1 MKIFKSILRFCF
13 VILHLN
19 SFSQDSE
26 YYKKYI
32 PKSIKSTFVQQ
43 IEGVQIDDNPCIRL
57 NCRDGFY
64 CGDRTIK
71 GKSKPFNYFIFIGS
85 LNLCQMRKR

>member
-43 IEGVQIDDNPCIRL
+43 IEGVQLDDKPCIR
-57 NCRDGFY
+57 
-64 CGDRTIK
+64 
-71 GKSKPFNYFIFIGS
+71 
-85 LNLCQMRKR
+85 